1 MKRIYICSPSRAH
14 GADEL
19 KRNIAYAQSLAL
31 RALECGNAP
40 YAPHLYL
47 PGILDDSKA
56 DDRVKGVL
64 AGLRF
69 LEVCDEIWVGA
80 KHGVSEGMKKEIEFA
95 KARNIAVRIHE
106 SEECANGE
114 SYTRNILKN
123 ANVTQKV
130 TNAKN
135 GIIP

>member
-1 MKRIYICSPSRAH
+1 
-14 GADEL
+14 
-19 KRNIAYAQSLAL
+19 
-31 RALECGNAP
+31 
-40 YAPHLYL
+40 
-47 PGILDDSKA
+47 
-56 DDRVKGVL
+56 
-64 AGLRF
+64 
-69 LEVCDEIWVGA
+69 
-80 KHGVSEGMKKEIEFA
+80 MKKEIEFA

-114 SYTRNILKN
+114 SYTRNILKS